1 MKKIL
6 SIITAAVM
14 IFCLFPPVKTFA
26 ADTQTVEYIE
36 YVSDGKGGAVPQQG
50 SVECTALTSDAYELS
65 DGWYVADGNV
75 SLKDRIQL
83 SGTVNFILKDDCTLT
98 ANFGI
103 HLPKGSTL
111 NIYAQSKGTGSLT
124 SIDRSLLANA
134 SIGGNPEESCGTLNI
149 HGGIIKAESYCVGI
163 GGGGYNGNTFGGGE
177 GGDITIYS
185 GSLTAVHLQD
195 PTFAGMAIGAG
206 GNALFINN
214 RGSLTIYG
222 GTVTANDQNA
232 DGTALGCVP
241 TFGSGYSPRV
251 SYGSSASD
259 VTTENPP
266 ADTSIYTSS
275 AYVSIKP
282 QKQQAHGSVPYVN
295 YVSDG
300 TKLVPSSDTAECT
313 LLSGDN
319 MPSELSEG
327 WYAIDES
334 ISISDRLNISGTVNL
349 ILTDNYSFSD
359 RGGIRI
365 AEGNTLNIY
374 AQNGGSGSLSVSASI
389 SDTAIGGNKGENSG
403 TLNIYGGNISATNF
417 NGEVFGTGGSVNV
430 YNGTLKANTEGAA
443 AISGSL
449 NIYGGSVDAFAKT
462 TSSAAVAADV
472 RLYGG
477 SLASQSLGNAALSGK
492 PTFGAGYM
500 PKVTYRKLVG
510 IGYRPVTEIYFD
522 ESVYTLNQIKI
533 ENAFINAE
541 YDNVGWDGLKTTGSF
556 DHADC
561 IELSDKMFLTT
572 LTSGWYCIKR
582 PVDKSSET
590 LTIQGDVKLV
600 LHDTLTVQNLVIPKG
615 STLTLY
621 GYGGMR
627 LTVNEEISDPN
638 GNGGTLILS
647 STNIVSNDISDSSA
661 SKLGSLINYS
671 ANCTFKNDLIC
682 PDIRMYADQARS
694 GTAYFK
700 SSSGNALS
708 SAPKFIG
715 YVPKVTYTDKDG
727 NTFTGVVD
735 PPSSVYTSSK
745 DVTIRLDHAVPIC
758 NHSANTNPTCEGA
771 NCSVCGTYIAPTGH
785 IKGDPVI
792 ENETEAVCEIGG
804 SYDEVIYCSVC
815 GKELSRETKT
825 VEAKGHIPAEPV
837 IENQTAAVCTEGGI
851 YDEVVYCSVC
861 KTELSRVTKTTEA
874 LGHIEG
880 DWEVISAPTTSSV
893 GTRVIKCKVCGE
905 ILKTETIPQIVI
917 NIPQTITASIT
928 ENSPAKVTFSEFEK
942 LKLKISAANG
952 RAVLTWNSIT
962 GADEYV
968 VYAVRNGVTA
978 ELERTENT
986 AFETKHING
995 TEYLVRYR
1003 LHGVLSPRSKT
1014 ETISISGTKPLVAAV
1029 SEKDLIRLSWQDME
1043 AEKYS
1048 IYKLAD
1054 GKAVKIGDVNGTS
1067 VIINKLAAD
1076 TEYKFIV
1083 TAVIDGNETK
1093 MLVRDI
1099 VTVRTKNA

>member
-14 IFCLFPPVKTFA
+14 IFCLFPPVRTFA
-26 ADTQTVEYIE
+26 ADTETVEYIE
-36 YVSDGKGGAVPQQG
+36 YVSDGNGGAVPKQR
-50 SVECTALTSDAYELS
+50 SAECTALTSDAYELTG
-65 DGWYVADGNV
+65 GWYAADGNV

-111 NIYAQSKGTGSLT
+111 NIYAQSNGTGSLT
-124 SIDRSLLANA
+124 SIDHSFLANA
-134 SIGGNPEESCGTLNI
+134 SIGGDPKESCGTLNI
-149 HGGIIKAESYCVGI
+149 HGGIIKAESYCVGV
-163 GGGGYNGNTFGGGE
+163 GGGGYDGNTFGGGE

-206 GNALFINN
+206 GNAFYINN

-232 DGTALGCVP
+232 GGTALGCVP

-266 ADTSIYTSS
+266 ADTGVYTSS

-282 QKQQAHGSVPYVN
+282 QKQQAHGSVSYVN

-477 SLASQSLGNAALSGK
+477 SLSSQSFGNTALSGK

-533 ENAFINAE
+533 ENALINAE

-600 LHDTLTVQNLVIPKG
+600 LHETLTVQNLVIPEG

-621 GYGGMR
+621 GYGSCN

-661 SKLGSLINYS
+661 SKLGSLIIYS
-671 ANCTFKNDLIC
+671 TNCFFKNDLIC
-682 PDIRMYADQARS
+682 PDIRIYADQARS
-694 GTAYFK
+694 GTAYFR

-745 DVTIRLDHAVPIC
+745 DVTIKLDHAVPIC

-771 NCSVCGTYIAPTGH
+771 NCSVCGEYIAPTGH
-785 IKGDPVI
+785 KNGDPVT
-792 ENETEAVCEIGG
+792 ENRTFTSCTEGG
-804 SYDEVIYCSVC
+804 SYDEVVYCTVC
-815 GKELSRETKT
+815 NKEISREAKT
-825 VEAKGHIPAEPV
+825 IDPSEHTAGTPV
-837 IENQTAAVCTEGGI
+837 IENEAADGT

-861 KTELSRVTKTTEA
+861 NTEMSREHKFKAEHT
-874 LGHIEG
+874 HIEG
-880 DWEVISAPTTSSV
+880 MADVVTMPTFTSAGS
-893 GTRVIKCKVCGE
+893 RVFRCTLCGE
-905 ILKTETIPQIVI
+905 IIRTEAIPPI
-917 NIPQTITASIT
+917 NVNFT
-928 ENSPAKVTFSEFEK
+928 
-942 LKLKISAANG
+942 
-952 RAVLTWNSIT
+952 T
-962 GADEYV
+962 GAASSSGNASQVIYTEFPELKYSIEIKDGKAIISWDKIENANKYV
-968 VYAVRNGVTA
+968 VYAIQNGKM
-978 ELERTENT
+978 TEIEKT
-986 AFETKHING
+986 KKTEFETDHVSG
-995 TEYLVRYR
+995 TGYLVRYMKN
-1003 LHGVLSPRSKT
+1003 GVLSPKSK
-1014 ETISISGTKPLVAAV
+1014 SICGDITSNKPMVTAV
-1029 SEKDLIRLSWQDME
+1029 SDKNSVTLRWQDMG
-1043 AEKYS
+1043 AEKYN
-1048 IYKLAD
+1048 IYKYID
-1054 GKAVKIGDVNGTS
+1054 GKAVKIGTVKGTS
-1067 VIINKLAAD
+1067 VKIKNLTPD

-1083 TAVIDGNETK
+1083 TAVIDGKETA
-1093 MLVRDI
+1093 MLRSDI
-1099 VTVRTKNA
+1099 VTVKTKQLTVV

>member
-1 MKKIL
+1 
-6 SIITAAVM
+6 M
-14 IFCLFPPVKTFA
+14 IFCLMPPVRTFA
-26 ADTQTVEYIE
+26 ADTETVEYIE
-36 YVSDGKGGAVPQQG
+36 YVSDGNGGAVPKQRSAG
-50 SVECTALTSDAYELS
+50 CTALTSDAYELS

-111 NIYAQSKGTGSLT
+111 NIYAQSNGTGSLT
-124 SIDRSLLANA
+124 SIDHSLLANA
-134 SIGGNPEESCGTLNI
+134 SIGGDPKESCGTLNI
-149 HGGIIKAESYCVGI
+149 HGGIIKAESYCVGV
-163 GGGGYNGNTFGGGE
+163 GGGGYDGNTFGGGD

-206 GNALFINN
+206 GNALYIDN

-251 SYGSSASD
+251 SYGTSASD

-266 ADTSIYTSS
+266 ADTGIYTSS

-477 SLASQSLGNAALSGK
+477 SLASQSLGNAALNGK

-533 ENAFINAE
+533 ENALINAE

-582 PVDKSSET
+582 RVDKSSET
-590 LTIQGDVKLV
+590 LTIQGDVKLI
-600 LHDTLTVQNLVIPKG
+600 LNNGLTVKNLVIPEG

-621 GYGGMR
+621 GYGSCN
-627 LTVNEEISDPN
+627 LTVNEAISDPN

-647 STNIVSNDISDSSA
+647 STNIVSNQISDSNA
-661 SKLGSLINYS
+661 SKLGSLIIYE

-682 PDIRMYADQARS
+682 PDIRIYADQARS
-694 GTAYFK
+694 GTAYFR
-700 SSSGNALS
+700 SSNGNALS

-727 NTFTGVVD
+727 NTFIYVVD

-771 NCSVCGTYIAPTGH
+771 N
-785 IKGDPVI
+785 
-792 ENETEAVCEIGG
+792 
-804 SYDEVIYCSVC
+804 
-815 GKELSRETKT
+815 
-825 VEAKGHIPAEPV
+825 
-837 IENQTAAVCTEGGI
+837 
-851 YDEVVYCSVC
+851 
-861 KTELSRVTKTTEA
+861 
-874 LGHIEG
+874 
-880 DWEVISAPTTSSV
+880 
-893 GTRVIKCKVCGE
+893 
-905 ILKTETIPQIVI
+905 
-917 NIPQTITASIT
+917 
-928 ENSPAKVTFSEFEK
+928 
-942 LKLKISAANG
+942 
-952 RAVLTWNSIT
+952 
-962 GADEYV
+962 
-968 VYAVRNGVTA
+968 
-978 ELERTENT
+978 
-986 AFETKHING
+986 
-995 TEYLVRYR
+995 
-1003 LHGVLSPRSKT
+1003 
-1014 ETISISGTKPLVAAV
+1014 
-1029 SEKDLIRLSWQDME
+1029 
-1043 AEKYS
+1043 
-1048 IYKLAD
+1048 
-1054 GKAVKIGDVNGTS
+1054 
-1067 VIINKLAAD
+1067 
-1076 TEYKFIV
+1076 
-1083 TAVIDGNETK
+1083 
-1093 MLVRDI
+1093 
-1099 VTVRTKNA
+1099 